1 MFSRPRF
8 QGSVKGGVRLKQL
21 FQRFR
26 TNLSGTTAVEY
37 ALIAAMIA
45 VTMVTV
51 MGPVGEALT
60 TVFSNVAN
68 ALPQP

>member
-1 MFSRPRF
+1 M
-8 QGSVKGGVRLKQL
+8 KQL

-37 ALIAAMIA
+37 ALIASMIA

-51 MGPVGEALT
+51 MGPVGESLK

-68 ALPQP
+68 AFPQP

>member
-1 MFSRPRF
+1 M
-8 QGSVKGGVRLKQL
+8 KQL

-51 MGPVGEALT
+51 MGPVGDALAT
-60 TVFSNVAN
+60 AFSSVAN
-68 ALPQP
+68 AFPQP